1 MVNAPS
7 EASLAESFLEVWG
20 RRALTIP
27 AYAILA
33 VFFVTSLP
41 PLLVIAA
48 ASDLLLRRPWVMVRS
63 VLLFTLYFC
72 CELIGVAVSFWLWVA
87 NIVWPGRGRER
98 YIGWNYRL
106 QWWWAGTLFRCAARI
121 FNIRVEI
128 EGEDQLGRG
137 PVIVFIRHASVAD
150 TLLPAMFISRQHKI
164 RLRYVLKRQLL
175 WDPCLDIVGNRLPN
189 CFVRRGSG
197 ESQSVQNL
205 MEGLGSRDGILIYPE
220 GTRFTTSKRERTL
233 QRLAEKDPDGIYA
246 RAAAL
251 QNVLPPRLGGALA
264 LLDRNEAA
272 DVVFCAHSGLDGI
285 VDLRDF
291 LRGSAVGLVI
301 RIKFWR
307 VPFSAIPAGRAERI
321 EWLFRQWERV
331 DDWVGHQ
338 QEKTSIDRFER
349 ISP

>member
-1 MVNAPS
+1 MPDADVHSPTA
-7 EASLAESFLEVWG
+7 FLETWL

-27 AYAILA
+27 AYSLLCLLFIAGLA
-33 VFFVTSLP
+33 
-41 PLLVIAA
+41 PLLLIAGI
-48 ASDLLLRRPWVMVRS
+48 SDLLLRRPWVMARS

-72 CELIGVAVSFWLWVA
+72 CETIGVAISFGLWVGS
-87 NIVWPGRGRER
+87 IVWPGRSRER
-98 YIGWNYRL
+98 FLGWNYRL
-106 QWWWAGTLFRCAARI
+106 QWWWAGALFRCAARV
-121 FNIRVEI
+121 FGIRVEI
-128 EGEDQLGRG
+128 EGQDQLGAG

-197 ESQSVQNL
+197 ESHVVQNL
-205 MEGLGSRDGILIYPE
+205 MKDLGSRDGILIYPE

-233 QRLAEKDPDGIYA
+233 ERLAEKDPDGIYE

-272 DVVFCAHSGLDGI
+272 DVVFCAHAGLDGI

-301 RIKFWR
+301 RIRFWR
-307 VPFSAIPAGRAERI
+307 VPFNAIPTGRAERI
-321 EWLFRQWERV
+321 DWLFLHWKRV
-331 DDWVGHQ
+331 DDWVGSKHVKAR
-338 QEKTSIDRFER
+338 EPAAASR
-349 ISP
+349 